1 MQRKKKN
8 PCFGIWRTHGKHLLC
23 PADCG
28 SIFPSKSSRDAW
40 PEVRWI
46 WWIRQNFV
54 AQFIQLLK
62 HWLCDVQSSTVVEK
76 NWALSVDQCR
86 LQALPFSEHLINLL
100 SVLLRHN
107 GFSRIQKAVVDQ
119 TSIRPPNSDHD
130 PFFGASLALGSALEL
145 LLGPITELVI
155 AGYIKFT
162 FHRTSQSDRETVH
175 CCCVE
180 KEKRTLQNNNFF
192 DLGSVHQAFTYR
204 AFSLFQFASKAK
216 EGQNGQWW
224 VLGQLLM

>member
-1 MQRKKKN
+1 MQRKKKKN
-8 PCFGIWRTHGKHLLC
+8 PCFGIQQTLGKHLLC

-54 AQFIQLLK
+54 AQFIQLLRP
-62 HWLCDVQSSTVVEK
+62 WLCDVQSSIVVEK

-107 GFSRIQKAVVDQ
+107 GFARIQKAVVDE
-119 TSIRPPNSDHD
+119 TSIRPPNSDHN
-130 PFFGASLALGSALEL
+130 PFFWCKFSFGKCFGASSWSNHWTGHRWLYKIHFPSHITVRSRNGSL
-145 LLGPITELVI
+145 LLCRKRE
-155 AGYIKFT
+155 KN
-162 FHRTSQSDRETVH
+162 TSKQ
-175 CCCVE
+175 
-180 KEKRTLQNNNFF
+180 
-192 DLGSVHQAFTYR
+192 
-204 AFSLFQFASKAK
+204 
-216 EGQNGQWW
+216 
-224 VLGQLLM
+224 